1 VTQLIA
7 LGFNTLVICLFVSV
21 YFLVLKKQGKAYAFF
36 RKHSK
41 LLTLFL
47 FSLPFVL
54 LKCTFSITSIIKT
67 LMS

>member
-1 VTQLIA
+1 MNLIA
-7 LGFNTLVICLFVSV
+7 LAFDILVIYLFVSV
-21 YFLVLKKQGKAYAFF
+21 YLLVLKKQGKAYAFF

-47 FSLPFVL
+47 FSLPFIL
-54 LKCTFSITSIIKT
+54 LKCSFSIVSIIKS